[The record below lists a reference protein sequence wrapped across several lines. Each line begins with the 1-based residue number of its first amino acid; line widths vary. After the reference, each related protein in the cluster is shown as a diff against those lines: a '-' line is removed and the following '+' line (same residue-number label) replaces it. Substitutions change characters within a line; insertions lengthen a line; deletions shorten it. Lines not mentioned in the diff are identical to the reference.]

1 VDADL
6 LATFADIQWT
16 HWWFRGRR
24 AVLDDVLARRLG
36 GPPSR
41 RNLEVQRVL
50 EVGCGTGAMVPVL
63 AKYGAVTGMDP
74 SGEAVAECKAQFP
87 EHTFVKGTVPDDVP
101 DETFDLVAALD
112 VLEHIDDD
120 VGALRR
126 LGDALAP
133 GGLLLLTVPAYR
145 WLWGPHDEINHHVRR
160 YTRRTLRAAVTNAGF
175 EVERTTYFNS
185 ILFPAA
191 AVVRLGRRYF
201 ARHQEPTADLAVTG
215 RRANEVMARM
225 FAAERRP
232 LRHVDLPFG
241 VSVLALARRR

>member
-87 EHTFVKGTVPDDVP
+87 EHTLSPT
-101 DETFDLVAALD
+101 TC
-112 VLEHIDDD
+112 
-120 VGALRR
+120 R
-126 LGDALAP
+126 
-133 GGLLLLTVPAYR
+133 
-145 WLWGPHDEINHHVRR
+145 
-160 YTRRTLRAAVTNAGF
+160 TRRSTSSPPSTCSSTSTTTSVPCDGSATLWRPAVC
-175 EVERTTYFNS
+175 S
-185 ILFPAA
+185 C
-191 AVVRLGRRYF
+191 
-201 ARHQEPTADLAVTG
+201 
-215 RRANEVMARM
+215 
-225 FAAERRP
+225 
-232 LRHVDLPFG
+232 
-241 VSVLALARRR
+241 